1 MGSLQCLQL
10 LFDVL
15 PAFLA
20 VGRLFA
26 CSDDEVA
33 TEHRHALSEQLP
45 KNFYESFYSEIQLL
59 YAIKSIWD
67 WVQEPDESKLRKILD
82 ELESRFLR
90 QRRLVLA
97 PTLVSLCF
105 SMLM

>member
-20 VGRLFA
+20 VGRFFA
-26 CSDDEVA
+26 CSEDEAA
-33 TEHRHALSEQLP
+33 TELRHVLSDQLP
-45 KNFYESFYSEIQLL
+45 KNFCEYFYSEIQTL
-59 YAIKSIWD
+59 YFIRSSWD
-67 WVQEPDESKLRKILD
+67 WVQEPDERKLRKILD
-82 ELESRFLR
+82 VLESRFLS
-90 QRRLVLA
+90 QRCLVPA
-97 PTLVSLCF
+97 PTLISLCF